1 MSYCNQFIVIL
12 TDTYYLLALAI
23 LNNLDFFLGKYNEP
37 IEPFVYYLLQYKLG
51 SMSVEMR
58 GFTINKINTM
68 RTSDLIL
75 SGSVCLDLTL
85 EKKYYEQMI
94 LTKI

>member
-23 LNNLDFFLGKYNEP
+23 LNNLDFFRGKYNEP
-37 IEPFVYYLLQYKLG
+37 LVYYLLQYKLG

-68 RTSDLIL
+68 RASDLIL

-85 EKKYYEQMI
+85 EKKNYEQMI